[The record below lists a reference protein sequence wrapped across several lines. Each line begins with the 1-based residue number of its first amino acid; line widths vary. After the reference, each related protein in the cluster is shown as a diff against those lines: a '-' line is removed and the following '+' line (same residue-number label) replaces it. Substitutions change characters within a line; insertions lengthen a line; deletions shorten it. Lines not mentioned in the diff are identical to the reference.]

1 MDIFDFAMKMEK
13 DGENF
18 YRELAARTAN
28 KGLKNIF
35 TMLANAE
42 VVHYQIFHRL
52 KEKENV
58 TVAPAQILSGVKNVF
73 EEMKEKHDD
82 RVDVNQIEW
91 YRKAQEIE
99 KSSKDFY
106 LKQAEAVQDRG
117 QKEIFLKVA
126 DEEEKHF
133 RILEQI
139 IDFVSR
145 PQSWLENAEWFR
157 MEDN

>member
-52 KEKENV
+52 KEKEDV

>member
-13 DGENF
+13 DGEDF
-18 YRELAARTAN
+18 YRELAVKTPN

-42 VVHYQIFHRL
+42 VVHYQIFHRM
-52 KEKENV
+52 KEREKV

-73 EEMKEKHDD
+73 EEMKEKRDD

-106 LKQAEAVQDRG
+106 LKQAGAVQDRE
-117 QKEIFLKVA
+117 QKEIFLKIA
-126 DEEEKHF
+126 GEEEKHF